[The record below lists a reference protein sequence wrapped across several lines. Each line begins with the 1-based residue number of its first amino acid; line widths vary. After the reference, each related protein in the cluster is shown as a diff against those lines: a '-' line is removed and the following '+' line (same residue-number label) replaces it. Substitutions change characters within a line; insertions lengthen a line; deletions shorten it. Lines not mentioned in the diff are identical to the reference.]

1 MIYIG
6 RDNRAPGGDFSAHKL
21 RGDILRQ
28 PRAKPNARMLPAQHF
43 ATNTLAAHIFANGDE
58 LHLRGDNPLP
68 GVVQLSHAFPDHGA
82 PGGEQAG
89 KAQLV
94 EAIIRQP
101 LFGIRRTAVV
111 EFFTIATRI
120 NPWLTQF
127 FQTLLNV
134 NRDVRIAVGA
144 GGVIDRNRFI
154 RFVLRIIFAAAD
166 KGRAKLDFA
175 HRDANIFPRT
185 VDIDALRIGKCG
197 TFQRVDKALGVFAL
211 LSTREF
217 CCRHSSFQLN
227 RIWLARRRM
236 E

>member
-1 MIYIG
+1 MA
-6 RDNRAPGGDFSAHKL
+6 D
-21 RGDILRQ
+21 
-28 PRAKPNARMLPAQHF
+28 
-43 ATNTLAAHIFANGDE
+43 
-58 LHLRGDNPLP
+58 
-68 GVVQLSHAFPDHGA
+68 
-82 PGGEQAG
+82 
-89 KAQLV
+89 
-94 EAIIRQP
+94 
-101 LFGIRRTAVV
+101 AV
-111 EFFTIATRI
+111 
-120 NPWLTQF
+120 